1 MSEKENELKYEAE
14 YEGVE
19 PPELEEAGVPPL
31 KKQISWFAIG
41 VGVALIIVLAFSVYF
56 YLQNQR

>member
-14 YEGVE
+14 YEGIE
-19 PPELEEAGVPPL
+19 PPELEEAGVPP
-31 KKQISWFAIG
+31 
-41 VGVALIIVLAFSVYF
+41 LIIVLAFSVYF